1 MLHFAIELIGN
12 NRLLQSLQFFEG
24 DLGDRPHFLL
34 PGQADHCVLSIE
46 KGAWV
51 DDGLALY
58 TALQ

>member
-34 PGQADHCVLSIE
+34 PGQADHCVLSME

-51 DDGLALY
+51 DDGLAL
-58 TALQ
+58 